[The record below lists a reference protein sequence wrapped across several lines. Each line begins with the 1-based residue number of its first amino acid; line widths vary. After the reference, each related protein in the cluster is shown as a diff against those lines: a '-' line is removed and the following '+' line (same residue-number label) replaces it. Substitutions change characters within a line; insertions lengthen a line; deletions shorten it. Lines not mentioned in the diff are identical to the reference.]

1 MNGRTISFCFLVLK
15 KWRGLWWCSIKKWPH
30 VSNWFKI
37 IFLSHHLS
45 IRLLFVGRWI
55 SKASHTLI
63 QASIFCPKNDFT
75 ISNFRPKNSFLTFES
90 SVLGQKFKIFQVK
103 KSQNYNFRI
112 VWLVQINSIQQSQ
125 IADRTSFKK
134 DLGRNFGSPG
144 ERNYS
149 SFLCVENPVKTINFL
164 AMDCMKDYLRSFID
178 HIFRGERIFHHNGWP
193 KNCRFFHQLSN
204 PKKSYF
210 TRKWMDRGEKLGN
223 LILTSFEVVFF
234 SSQSSKIN
242 FKSPAQNREKKK
254 LSFEFHNFSF
264 YSELA

>member
-1 MNGRTISFCFLVLK
+1 MKAQFWGIWVKIYLTILAQKLK
-15 KWRGLWWCSIKKWPH
+15 M
-30 VSNWFKI
+30 
-37 IFLSHHLS
+37 
-45 IRLLFVGRWI
+45 
-55 SKASHTLI
+55 
-63 QASIFCPKNDFT
+63 
-75 ISNFRPKNSFLTFES
+75 
-90 SVLGQKFKIFQVK
+90 FQVK

-242 FKSPAQNREKKK
+242 FKSPAQNREKK

>member
-1 MNGRTISFCFLVLK
+1 M
-15 KWRGLWWCSIKKWPH
+15 
-30 VSNWFKI
+30 
-37 IFLSHHLS
+37 
-45 IRLLFVGRWI
+45 
-55 SKASHTLI
+55 KA
-63 QASIFCPKNDFT
+63 QFWG
-75 ISNFRPKNSFLTFES
+75 KNSKYL
-90 SVLGQKFKIFQVK
+90 KIR
-103 KSQNYNFRI
+103 KSKIEFFGQNYNFRI

-125 IADRTSFKK
+125 ISDRTSFKK

-242 FKSPAQNREKKK
+242 FKSPAQNREKNF
-254 LSFEFHNFSF
+254 LLNFTIFHFS
-264 YSELA
+264 SN

>member
-1 MNGRTISFCFLVLK
+1 MNFF
-15 KWRGLWWCSIKKWPH
+15 
-30 VSNWFKI
+30 
-37 IFLSHHLS
+37 
-45 IRLLFVGRWI
+45 
-55 SKASHTLI
+55 
-63 QASIFCPKNDFT
+63 
-75 ISNFRPKNSFLTFES
+75 
-90 SVLGQKFKIFQVK
+90 GQY
-103 KSQNYNFRI
+103 YNFRI

-125 IADRTSFKK
+125 ISDRTSFKK

-234 SSQSSKIN
+234 LLNLLKSILKVLLKI
-242 FKSPAQNREKKK
+242 EKKTFLWISQFFILFWIGLK
-254 LSFEFHNFSF
+254 LILFLDWFWPEKPPKTI
-264 YSELA
+264 Y